1 MNRRPAVLA
10 TAFALT
16 LTGCGSSTRQTPDA
30 VQSSSITADVRAP
43 SKTEI
48 TGADLNRIKDDT
60 APRAFLEFWSDLQ
73 WQDWVGAVDR
83 YSPGLQRVVGAR
95 NLLEAL
101 KSQAGVY
108 RGAKPSVRK
117 ASQRRGFTVVRFAF
131 ADESGNRRLS
141 STIWRR
147 EAGRWRLVFDGL
159 LDDALRSWAQ
169 NRTQQLT
176 SPDAAKPTK
185 QALKAGIDASELQ
198 GRYLPF
204 ILHGT
209 TARSAAAKTG

>member
-10 TAFALT
+10 MAFALT
-16 LTGCGSSTRQTPDA
+16 LTGCGDSTRPTPDA
-30 VQSSSITADVRAP
+30 VQSASITADVRAP
-43 SKTEI
+43 SKNEI
-48 TGADLNRIKDDT
+48 TDADLNRFTDGT

-101 KSQAGVY
+101 KSQADVY
-108 RGAKPSVRK
+108 RAAKPSVQK
-117 ASQRRGFTVVRFAF
+117 ASRRRGFTVVRFALANPS
-131 ADESGNRRLS
+131 ADRQLS

-159 LDDALRSWAQ
+159 LDAALRSWAQ

-185 QALKAGIDASELQ
+185 QALKAGIEASELQ

-204 ILHGT
+204 ILHG
-209 TARSAAAKTG
+209 AAARRAAADSG

>member
-1 MNRRPAVLA
+1 MNRRPAALA
-10 TAFALT
+10 MAFALT
-16 LTGCGSSTRQTPDA
+16 LTGCGSSTRPTPDP

-43 SKTEI
+43 SKNEI
-48 TGADLNRIKDDT
+48 TDADLKRIKDDT

-73 WQDWVGAVDR
+73 WQNWVGAVDR
-83 YSPGLQRVVGAR
+83 YSPGLRRVVGAR

-101 KSQAGVY
+101 KYQAGVY

-117 ASQRRGFTVVRFAF
+117 ASRRRGFTVVRFALS
-131 ADESGNRRLS
+131 DQSGNRQLS

-159 LDDALRSWAQ
+159 LDGALRSWAQ
-169 NRTQQLT
+169 NRTQQLS

-185 QALKAGIDASELQ
+185 QALKAGIEASELQ
-198 GRYLPF
+198 GRYLPS
-204 ILHGT
+204 ILHGAA
-209 TARSAAAKTG
+209 ARSAAAETG

>member
-1 MNRRPAVLA
+1 MNSRPAVLA
-10 TAFALT
+10 MTFALT
-16 LTGCGSSTRQTPDA
+16 LAGCGGSAPPTPDA
-30 VQSSSITADVRAP
+30 VQRDSITADVRAP
-43 SKTEI
+43 SKNEI
-48 TGADLNRIKDDT
+48 TDADLKRIKDDT

-73 WQDWVGAVDR
+73 WQNWVGAVDR
-83 YSPGLQRVVGAR
+83 YSPGLRRVVGAR

-101 KSQAGVY
+101 KYQAGVY

-117 ASQRRGFTVVRFAF
+117 ASRRRGFTVVRFALS
-131 ADESGNRRLS
+131 DQSGNRQLS

-159 LDDALRSWAQ
+159 LDGALRSWAQ